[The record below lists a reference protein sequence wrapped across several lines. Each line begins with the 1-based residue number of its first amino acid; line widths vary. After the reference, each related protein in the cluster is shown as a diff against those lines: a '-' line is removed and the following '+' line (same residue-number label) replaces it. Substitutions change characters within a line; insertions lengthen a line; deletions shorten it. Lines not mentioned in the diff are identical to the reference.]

1 MSIWKR
7 HLGSF
12 FESEKSEATP
22 HGTYRCPLCGVNVNA
37 GEIRAH
43 AVLDDKRFRE
53 GLVIARIKQ
62 DHPEWV
68 EADGA
73 CEQCLEFCQQNVG
86 ITRAHIPVPP
96 RRRES

>member
-1 MSIWKR
+1 MSVWKR
-7 HLGSF
+7 HLCSF
-12 FESEKSEATP
+12 FKSERVESVP
-22 HGTYRCPLCGVNVNA
+22 SGTYRCPLCGENVKA

-43 AVLDDKRFRE
+43 AVLDDERFRE

-73 CEQCLEFCQQNVG
+73 CGQCLEFYRQNVG
-86 ITRAHIPVPP
+86 ITRDRIPVPQ